1 LLESNSPARQK
12 EVDIS
17 VVAQKA
23 RRLEH
28 DDGIVGK
35 AEIAGQTNDKRVE
48 SERRSDFQDRPRLGS
63 V

>member
-1 LLESNSPARQK
+1 
-12 EVDIS
+12 VDIS

-23 RRLEH
+23 RRLED

-35 AEIAGQTNDKRVE
+35 AQIAVQTNDKRVE
-48 SERRSDFQDRPRLGS
+48 SERRTDFQDRPRSGR